1 MLVKVHQSSQS
12 GGAVA
17 MPSHLVQGL
26 DVSGS
31 PSFMVT
37 LNWFLHLPHVYGTCI
52 VVILDRKLWLWRYK
66 NWRRII
72 NIGIQKKGSNLGQPY
87 HK

>member
-37 LNWFLHLPHVYGTCI
+37 LNWLLHLPHVYGTCI
-52 VVILDRKLWLWRYK
+52 VVIMTYSDFDIRLFAFGL
-66 NWRRII
+66 
-72 NIGIQKKGSNLGQPY
+72 NLFTMY
-87 HK
+87 CT